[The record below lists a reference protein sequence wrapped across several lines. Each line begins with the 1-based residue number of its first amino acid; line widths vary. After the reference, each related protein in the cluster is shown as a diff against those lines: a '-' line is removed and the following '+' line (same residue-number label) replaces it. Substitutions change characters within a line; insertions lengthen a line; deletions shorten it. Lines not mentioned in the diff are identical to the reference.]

1 MQIVAEETEVSQEE
15 ILSESKIE
23 DVVDARHLLV
33 QLMFEMGLY
42 PATIAQLI
50 GCTTRNVNSIIS
62 GFKLRCDRRKLLR
75 NNYEKLRKDIGNI
88 SLTEF

>member
-23 DVVDARHLLV
+23 DVVDARHLLA

-88 SLTEF
+88 CLTEL